1 MRRFRFVRFWF
12 TNDRRAERQMK
23 RHGIQ
28 RRGNSLVEVTLLA
41 PWIFFLFVG
50 VLDFGFYAY
59 TFISTENAA
68 RAAALLTSRSKTA
81 ASDQLDACRI
91 VRTEL
96 QWAAYGRTF
105 SPTCD
110 AAPLQVTATLQPTG
124 LDGAPAA
131 EVTVVYRTMSMIPIP
146 GVLAKEFDITRTV
159 QMKVDPFSE

>member
-1 MRRFRFVRFWF
+1 MRFWF
-12 TNDRRAERQMK
+12 TNERFAERVMRKHGRTK
-23 RHGIQ
+23 R

-81 ASDQLDACRI
+81 ASDQFDACRI

-105 SPTCD
+105 SPSCD
-110 AAPLQVTATLQPTG
+110 APPLVVAATPDTG
-124 LDGAPAA
+124 PDGAPAA
-131 EVTVVYRTMSMIPIP
+131 KVTVVYRTITMIPIP
-146 GVLAKEFDITRTV
+146 GVLAKEFEITRTV